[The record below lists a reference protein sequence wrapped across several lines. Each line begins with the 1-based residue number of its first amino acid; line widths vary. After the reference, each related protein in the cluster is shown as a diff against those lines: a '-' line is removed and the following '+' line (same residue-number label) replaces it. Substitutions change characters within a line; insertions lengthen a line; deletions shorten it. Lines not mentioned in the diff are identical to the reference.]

1 MNNQNP
7 TNPAKNHER
16 QRWRRYRPRRR
27 LTIGPLGLV
36 VPLVNVALLAVLFLV
51 LKSGVVLR
59 PGIILQ
65 LPQSEF
71 VAGTAYNTMVL
82 VMTQE
87 GLIFFNDNRI
97 PLEGLASALNQAAH
111 RNRQVSLSIEADL
124 RVQYGMVVRVINM
137 AMASWATIVEDLPP
151 HVVNP
156 SSPLV
161 TTLGGAYQRH
171 THAAPRCLSIGG
183 CTYAR
188 LMPDGVS
195 FGPEFFGHPATDHAP
210 DEYIELDDLL
220 VATRIYASAMFE
232 LLLGHADAEVSPLHL
247 PGGRC

>member
-137 AMASWATIVEDLPP
+137 AMAAGIRQINL
-151 HVVNP
+151 
-156 SSPLV
+156 
-161 TTLGGAYQRH
+161 
-171 THAAPRCLSIGG
+171 
-183 CTYAR
+183 
-188 LMPDGVS
+188 
-195 FGPEFFGHPATDHAP
+195 
-210 DEYIELDDLL
+210 
-220 VATRIYASAMFE
+220 ATRPAFGEE
-232 LLLGHADAEVSPLHL
+232 LLP
-247 PGGRC
+247 